1 MDAPRVYQLLLAPI
15 SGMPI
20 PSQEIGNAP
29 EVVVRARKTLL
40 HTDICVGVPKQRVS
54 VSMSTTFDRKPH
66 SSDGRIQEIWDEKT
80 QEATRKMFDNSKFR
94 LHALGWTSA
103 EGQSVGSCESTRSCL
118 RIELGLTGY
127 KEYIG
132 TNRRPADDFSMLE
145 DAGRDSFA
153 DARAH
158 FSNALGVEALLI
170 TIDKTVVLLRRSG
183 AVATNSGEFNGP
195 SGHPEPSAAGISAHC
210 SASASEDQRSMVDA
224 AALNEIYD
232 AVLQEIVEETNVPK
246 STLSE
251 PLLIGVGPF
260 RTVGCQY
267 RIFLWWQ
274 RKL

>member
-1 MDAPRVYQLLLAPI
+1 MYRHLACPY
-15 SGMPI
+15 
-20 PSQEIGNAP
+20 A
-29 EVVVRARKTLL
+29 A
-40 HTDICVGVPKQRVS
+40 
-54 VSMSTTFDRKPH
+54 
-66 SSDGRIQEIWDEKT
+66 
-80 QEATRKMFDNSKFR
+80 
-94 LHALGWTSA
+94 
-103 EGQSVGSCESTRSCL
+103 
-118 RIELGLTGY
+118 
-127 KEYIG
+127 
-132 TNRRPADDFSMLE
+132 
-145 DAGRDSFA
+145 
-153 DARAH
+153 
-158 FSNALGVEALLI
+158 
-170 TIDKTVVLLRRSG
+170 
-183 AVATNSGEFNGP
+183 GEFNGP